1 MHLNIII
8 LLLATLTTGL
18 MAGLFFTWSFSV
30 TRGLSNLSDTN
41 YVEAFQSL
49 NKAILNPA
57 FAVIFWG
64 SLLSLV
70 LVTIMHY
77 QQPLFEIF
85 LYLLTASVI
94 YLIGCIIVT
103 FAGNIPLNNSL
114 ENFNLKS
121 ASLEEIK
128 LKRAGFEGRW
138 NSLNMIR
145 TISSF
150 IAFIILIIV
159 CLKIA

>member
-1 MHLNIII
+1 MQFNMII

-30 TRGLSNLSDTN
+30 TRGLSKLSDTN
-41 YVEAFQSL
+41 YIETFQAL

-57 FAVIFWG
+57 FVIIFWG
-64 SLLSLV
+64 SPLCLV
-70 LVTIMHY
+70 LSTIIYY
-77 QQPLFEIF
+77 QQPLPGIF
-85 LYLLTASVI
+85 WYLLTALVI
-94 YLIGCIIVT
+94 YLIGCIVVT

-114 ENFNLKS
+114 ENLNLKS

-145 TISSF
+145 TISSS
-150 IAFIILIIV
+150 IAFIILIIA
-159 CLKIA
+159 CLKIT